1 MTTTELAGPGQIED
15 AAIEY
20 VIERERAEGREARD
34 TRGDGVADLVSGDRV
49 IEVKA
54 SGTSSRGYELW
65 LECRQYVAAR
75 DDPEHFW
82 LYLVENVAQGDPARF
97 QLIRLGGERLQE
109 LLERAKEQRHWTVP
123 VPLAVYDQ
131 AAAGES

>member
-1 MTTTELAGPGQIED
+1 MTITELSGPKQIED

-20 VIERERAEGREARD
+20 VIDRERAEGREALD
-34 TRGDGVADLVSGDRV
+34 TRHHGPADVVSGDRV

-54 SGTSSRGYELW
+54 CGTSSRGYELW

-82 LYLVENVAQGDPARF
+82 LYLVENVAQGDPGQFR
-97 QLIRLGGERLQE
+97 LIRLGGARLQE
-109 LLERAKEQRHWTVP
+109 LLDRAKEHRHWTVP
-123 VPLAVYDQ
+123 VPVAVYDS
-131 AAAGES
+131 AAEG